1 MLIQAK
7 LKQKS
12 ACLHNPYIS
21 HVSHCLQAY
30 KAVNGRYTD
39 NKTLLQLPPFIFS
52 QRCIRDLGIELDW
65 GGFRIT
71 AKSAEKSLQDG
82 HTRTDRYVWF
92 GDQKEQF

>member
-1 MLIQAK
+1 M
-7 LKQKS
+7 
-12 ACLHNPYIS
+12 HNPYIS
-21 HVSHCLQAY
+21 YVSHGLQAY

-39 NKTLLQLPPFIFS
+39 NKALLQLPPYIFS

>member
-1 MLIQAK
+1 MLTTGRILKK
-7 LKQKS
+7 L
-12 ACLHNPYIS
+12 ACLHNSYIS
-21 HVSHCLQAY
+21 YVLHCLQAY

-39 NKTLLQLPPFIFS
+39 NKALLQLPPYIFS
-52 QRCIRDLGIELDW
+52 QRCIRNLDIELDW